1 MLPDPTVPLP
11 ASLMAL
17 LVSFQPLFTAPSFR
31 AFCALAGGFL
41 AQTGRRTVCGM
52 LTGAG
57 LSRVW
62 RHDRAHRFFSHAR
75 WSSQALG
82 LALARLIVALLAPA
96 GEPVLVAI
104 DDTLFKRTGRK
115 VHAIGWFHD
124 GSATGPHR
132 VGLGN
137 NSLFL
142 PFSVAES
149 SPWARLGPTNPTCHQ
164 PASSTTISR
173 AGVTR

>member
-1 MLPDPTVPLP
+1 MHPDPTVPLP

-62 RHDRAHRFFSHAR
+62 RHDRAHRFFSAAR
-75 WSSQALG
+75 WSAEDLG
-82 LALARLIVALLAPA
+82 LVLAKLAVMLLVPD

-124 GSATGPHR
+124 GSAKGPHQ
-132 VGLGN
+132 VG
-137 NSLFL
+137 
-142 PFSVAES
+142 PFAEPS
-149 SPWARLGPTNPTCHQ
+149 WNQ
-164 PASSTTISR
+164 PIACTL
-173 AGVTR
+173 